1 MVKLIDTKPRNLS
14 VAYDDADELWKKIG
28 KVAKKV
34 YHASEVVAD
43 TAVRKKIEKF
53 QADGFGNLP
62 ICIAKT
68 QYSFSTDPLRGAP
81 EGHVFNVRDVYLNA
95 GAGFMVVL
103 SGEIMT
109 MPGLPKIPAS
119 DHIDIDADGNIVGL
133 A

>member
-1 MVKLIDTKPRNLS
+1 MVTFESS
-14 VAYDDADELWKKIG
+14 VAVGLTQSWTNRSCLFPRITRRNPCS
-28 KVAKKV
+28 VTQ
-34 YHASEVVAD
+34 S
-43 TAVRKKIEKF
+43 
-53 QADGFGNLP
+53 DGYP
-62 ICIAKT
+62 
-68 QYSFSTDPLRGAP
+68 QLRGAP

-119 DHIDIDADGNIVGL
+119 DNIDIDADGNIVGL